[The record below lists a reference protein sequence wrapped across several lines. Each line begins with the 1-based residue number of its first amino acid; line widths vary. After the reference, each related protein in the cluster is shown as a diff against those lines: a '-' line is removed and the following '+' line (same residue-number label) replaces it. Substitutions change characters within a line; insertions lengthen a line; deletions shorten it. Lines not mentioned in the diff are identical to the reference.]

1 MMNAPIGEV
10 EEALANL
17 HSNISFLDKSPQCG
31 NMEVQFTNDNMAE
44 EYLGKYKEV
53 KTKKN

>member
-1 MMNAPIGEV
+1 MNAPIGEV